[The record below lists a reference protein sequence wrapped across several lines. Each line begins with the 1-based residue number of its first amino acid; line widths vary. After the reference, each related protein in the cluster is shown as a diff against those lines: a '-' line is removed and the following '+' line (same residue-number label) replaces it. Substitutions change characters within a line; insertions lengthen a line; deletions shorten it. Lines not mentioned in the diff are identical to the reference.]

1 MEFKELKTIEDFRSV
16 QKGDWVA
23 CEFKEELRYDY
34 PEKPY
39 KLKVFKV
46 YQNLINSNE
55 LVLQRKNNMYV
66 NYGMFVEGKSYL
78 KNAVLISLGKEAD
91 DE

>member
-1 MEFKELKTIEDFRSV
+1 MEFKELKTIEDFRLV
-16 QKGDWVA
+16 QKNDWVA
-23 CEFKEELRYDY
+23 CEFNESMRYDY
-34 PEKPY
+34 PEGPY
-39 KLKVFKV
+39 RLKVFRV

-55 LVLQRKNNMYV
+55 LVLQKKNNMYV

-78 KNAVLISLGKEAD
+78 KKAVLISLGKEAD